1 MYCGCGMATIW
12 NDVNCKLYFSNNE
25 NLIQYYFGKPSNLP
39 SNTVQLSQIRHLAMR
54 FAQLMP
60 HGVHNT
66 PLWSPSPPVF
76 TVSRISAVNGNLD
89 IGVRVSVFLLEQ
101 DFYIG
106 LFLDSKNSPEKISDK
121 STIAH
126 THLYEYFKNLLQHQ
140 PEIKLLQRAEVP
152 NHLLIKINFYKN
164 NDQVEGEFSVQFP
177 LVGSHFENCL
187 KAINNQEY
195 DTAFAAERLGLF
207 LSFRQLI
214 LPAHTPI
221 SPRVFELSTVPV
233 YQRPE
238 ALKIVSQLASQKII
252 EVNKQPTS
260 NKPIAQVNANELQN
274 DSTVIEETFKANC
287 TITPDLEAQL
297 TTVVSPLLET
307 VKPPDN
313 DLFCPH
319 ELLHFNP
326 SPNLNLNLNLKHQQL
341 SLNTLLYGPTASGKT
356 YATRVLAMQALNL
369 PEALD
374 PYQQIVNGQLPN
386 SQVVNNLK
394 APFDQAQQ
402 QGQVVF
408 ISFHANY
415 AYEDFMEGLQASN
428 HAGQMHYL
436 VKNGIFKQLAKKA
449 FIYKIA
455 HDLGFLS
462 NNQAFKKLAQEYA
475 FNQNNYLELGAE
487 VVPFPKG
494 FVVDEWQAFF
504 KAKNMLPNLSNSPI
518 SCPNFVLIIDELN
531 RAAVANVFGELITLM
546 DSSKRYGNT
555 NFLTLGLPNSQE
567 LFCVPNNLFIVATLN
582 TSEPALPGLSTA
594 VKSRFDSIAIKPQAE
609 FLKTI
614 HIPSLRLDKWF
625 EQINQNIEVVLG
637 AQFTI
642 GHAIFASLTSLEK
655 VHIQD
660 LASIVRMKIL
670 PILETLFFDDWES
683 MRQVLGESELA
694 NQHPTAWVHKTPVS
708 FKKSNIPP
716 NNGFIYHWNYPAL
729 SLVKSYQKI
738 YEA

>member
-25 NLIQYYFGKPSNLP
+25 NLIQYYFGKPSNLA
-39 SNTVQLSQIRHLAMR
+39 SNIVQLSQIRYLAQR

-106 LFLDSKNSPEKISDK
+106 LFLDSKYSSEK

-140 PEIKLLQRAEVP
+140 PELKLIQRAEVP
-152 NHLLIKINFYKN
+152 NHLLIKINFNSDNY
-164 NDQVEGEFSVQFP
+164 QVEAEFSDQFP

-195 DTAFAAERLGLF
+195 DTVFAAERLALF
-207 LSFRQLI
+207 LSFRQLT

-221 SPRVFELSTVPV
+221 SPRVFDLCTIPV

-238 ALKIVSQLASQKII
+238 ALKIVSELLSQTII
-252 EVNKQPTS
+252 EVNKQPIS

-287 TITPDLEAQL
+287 TTTADVEAQFN
-297 TTVVSPLLET
+297 TTTGPLLET

-319 ELLHFNP
+319 DLLRFNP
-326 SPNLNLNLNLKHQQL
+326 SPNPNPRFQQL

-356 YATRVLAMQALNL
+356 YATRVLAMQALNV
-369 PEALD
+369 PEALE
-374 PYQQIVNGQLPN
+374 PYQQIVSGQLPS

-428 HAGQMHYL
+428 HAGQMHYRI
-436 VKNGIFKQLAKKA
+436 KNGIFKQLAKKA

-475 FNQNNYLELGAE
+475 SNQNNYLELEAE

-494 FVVDEWQAFF
+494 FIAEEWQAFF

-531 RAAVANVFGELITLM
+531 RAVVAKVFGELITLM
-546 DSSKRYGNT
+546 DSSKRYGNSD
-555 NFLTLGLPNSQE
+555 FLTLALPNSQE
-567 LFCVPNNLFIVATLN
+567 QFCVPNNLFIVATLN
-582 TSEPALPGLSTA
+582 MSEPALPGLSTA
-594 VKSRFDSIAIKPQAE
+594 VKSRFDSIALKPQAE
-609 FLKTI
+609 FLKAI
-614 HIPSLRLDKWF
+614 HIPSLRLDKWLV
-625 EQINQNIEVVLG
+625 QINQNIEVVLG

-660 LASIVRMKIL
+660 LASIVRLKIL

-683 MRQVLGESELA
+683 IRQVLGESELA
-694 NQHPTAWVHKTPVS
+694 NQHPTAWVHKTPIGL
-708 FKKSNIPP
+708 KKSNLPP